1 MRLPSRVHLYWNQF
15 ICIVCRKCALGLA
28 RGESPRGAGEER
40 EESIYGLSYLRRREG
55 EKNTK
60 RRGQSTNCEITI
72 PIPSRG
78 EKKKSLIAN
87 QTANE
92 RSSANQIAYLNHLG
106 NIQQLIKHP
115 ARRPRF
121 HILSWRTVT
130 QAEALSLTM
139 RDVTVANV
147 SLRKMREPLDLCD
160 YCCPC
165 LYLRTLI
172 LS

>member
-15 ICIVCRKCALGLA
+15 ICIVCRKRALGLA

-40 EESIYGLSYLRRREG
+40 EESIYGLSYPRGREG
-55 EKNTK
+55 GSGKKNTK

-78 EKKKSLIAN
+78 AKEKKKRSLIAN

-115 ARRPRF
+115 APRPRF

-130 QAEALSLTM
+130 QAEAL
-139 RDVTVANV
+139 
-147 SLRKMREPLDLCD
+147 
-160 YCCPC
+160 
-165 LYLRTLI
+165 
-172 LS
+172 